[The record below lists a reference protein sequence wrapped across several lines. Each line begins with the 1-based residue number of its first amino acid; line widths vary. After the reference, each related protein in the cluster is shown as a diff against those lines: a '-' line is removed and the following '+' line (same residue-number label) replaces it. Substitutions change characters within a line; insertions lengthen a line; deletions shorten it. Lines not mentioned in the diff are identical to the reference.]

1 MNTIKIGELKARVE
15 ALEKRVRTLEAMF
28 NSLSAVSAL
37 SADAGQKLLI
47 VNSPSPKGS
56 LPSRAAC
63 AGSTLPSEQCFAT
76 ACPPGQKAHPCGR
89 NSFPETQWTLP
100 LGQGHSKPSG
110 LQWLRK
116 IARPKG
122 EGVDY
127 PTRGVDKTRFCGLN
141 EKAWELMEKARK
153 GGLLDEEYRPTGS
166 RTEAA
171 LLASAIAQ
179 DAGMVNKWV
188 AFEKLW
194 KIKYLRMSLNKAT
207 CLKKYYTIIKRINT
221 ILSTEFIQNTE

>member
-1 MNTIKIGELKARVE
+1 MKKKNEKLKARVE
-15 ALEKRVRTLEAMF
+15 ALENRVRTLEAMF

-76 ACPPGQKAHPCGR
+76 ACPPGQKAHPCG
-89 NSFPETQWTLP
+89 
-100 LGQGHSKPSG
+100 
-110 LQWLRK
+110 
-116 IARPKG
+116 
-122 EGVDY
+122 
-127 PTRGVDKTRFCGLN
+127 LN

-171 LLASAIAQ
+171 LLAGAIAYE
-179 DAGMVNKWV
+179 VNISKKWKV
-188 AFEKLW
+188 FESLW
-194 KIKYLRMSLNKAT
+194 SMKRLDQAYFRAQYHPKSAEIMK
-207 CLKKYYTIIKRINT
+207 TINNV
-221 ILSTEFIQNTE
+221 LDSSFEMD